1 MTPKEFGKS
10 MRVARKAKNITQL
23 FLAKQIG
30 VKAATICRYETGVI
44 EPSITIAIKIADVL
58 NVSLDELAG
67 IKPRKSRASDAA
79 SDLEA
84 RLAEMERRLSA
95 LETKT

>member
-23 FLAKQIG
+23 FLANQIG

-67 IKPRKSRASDAA
+67 INPRKTTSGDVS

-84 RLAEMERRLSA
+84 ILAEMERRLAA
-95 LETKT
+95 LEAKT